1 MIFALGEEM
10 GWRMVRTAL
19 SPAEVDE
26 VWRRWRSGQ
35 AVKVLAREMRRN
47 PSTVR
52 DLLKR
57 TGGVRPVPRRRWE
70 LRLSLGER
78 EEISRGLAA
87 GDSLRRIA
95 VGLSRAPSTVS
106 REGRP
111 QRWLQRLTG
120 AGRGSRGVGAG
131 RPAEADE
138 VGPLARTAQHGRGQ
152 ARAASPSQNRVV

>member
-1 MIFALGEEM
+1 MALTHCHAGGLNGSSQHFMIFALREGM
-10 GWRMVRTAL
+10 GWWPMVRTAL

-35 AVKVLAREMRRN
+35 AVKVLARAMRRH

-70 LRLSLGER
+70 LRLSLAER

-87 GDSLRRIA
+87 VRSCRLDR
-95 VGLSRAPSTVS
+95 VGLGIGSAAGVPVAAP
-106 REGRP
+106 P
-111 QRWLQRLTG
+111 
-120 AGRGSRGVGAG
+120 
-131 RPAEADE
+131 
-138 VGPLARTAQHGRGQ
+138 
-152 ARAASPSQNRVV
+152 